1 MTGSIPR
8 LAGQALLSIYSL
20 RRRVASEE
28 TFLRR
33 CLGRFSSSGQ
43 TFLDIGCG
51 YCRFHPIVT
60 SCGLSYIGVEK
71 NIDILEENIAR
82 GIECLSPQVGETLS
96 SYVNVML
103 FSHIIEHFGFEDL
116 VDFLNRYLPKLCVGG
131 VVIIFTPVLHRG
143 FYDDFDHVKPY
154 CPAAIRQAFVDRR
167 AQTQKFGIL
176 GRYVERDLWI
186 KRDTL
191 WHSFRDDRW
200 MHLIKAPLSLLTV
213 ITCGRIGRLTGYGIV
228 LEKIDE

>member
-8 LAGQALLSIYSL
+8 LAGQALHSIYGL

-33 CLGRFSSSGQ
+33 CLGKFSEAGQ
-43 TFLDIGCG
+43 TFLDVGCG
-51 YCRFHPIVT
+51 YCRFQSVVT

-71 NIDILEENIAR
+71 NAKILEQNIAR
-82 GIECLSPQVGETLS
+82 GIECLSPQTGETLS
-96 SYVNVML
+96 SRIDVML
-103 FSHIIEHFGFEDL
+103 FSHIIEHFDFEHL
-116 VDFLNRYLPKLCVGG
+116 VEFLNCYLPKLCVGG
-131 VVIIFTPVLHRG
+131 VVVIFTPVLHRG

-154 CPAAIRQAFVDRR
+154 SPAAIRQLFVDQYV
-167 AQTQKFGIL
+167 QTQQFGIL
-176 GRYVERDLWI
+176 GRYVERELWI

-200 MHLIKAPLSLLTV
+200 MHLLKAPLSLLTT
-213 ITCGRIGRLTGYGIV
+213 ITFGRIGRLTGYGIV
-228 LEKIDE
+228 LTKIHE